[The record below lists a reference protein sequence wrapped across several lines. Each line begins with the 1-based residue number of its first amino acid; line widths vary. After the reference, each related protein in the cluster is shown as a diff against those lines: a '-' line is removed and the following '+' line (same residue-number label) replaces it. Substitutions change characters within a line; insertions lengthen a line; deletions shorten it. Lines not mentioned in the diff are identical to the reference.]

1 MVCFITI
8 CIYGLVL
15 LETMKVYW
23 RFQLKW
29 TILKYDFIVL
39 GVQSSHPSRVTPGL
53 PHQQGIGSAESWAS
67 WPNTSRQ
74 VLQVCIR
81 STFVSL
87 LELFR
92 KKVCFMICRMDWDSY
107 QTLWI
112 IILLICLISFKK
124 LQKHV
129 FICFKENLL
138 NNTNFIYILILLNF
152 NLGNG
157 DKKSSTLKYASCHK
171 VW

>member
-1 MVCFITI
+1 MVCFII
-8 CIYGLVL
+8 VCLYGFIL

-29 TILKYDFIVL
+29 TILWTKYDFIVL

-53 PHQQGIGSAESWAS
+53 PHQQGVGPAESWPS

-92 KKVCFMICRMDWDSY
+92 KKVCFMICKMDWNSY

-112 IILLICLISFKK
+112 IFPLICLISFKI
-124 LQKHV
+124 LQKNV
-129 FICFKENLL
+129 FICSKDYL
-138 NNTNFIYILILLNF
+138 
-152 NLGNG
+152 
-157 DKKSSTLKYASCHK
+157 LKYKFYLYFQFC
-171 VW
+171 

>member
-8 CIYGLVL
+8 CIYLWIFVL

-112 IILLICLISFKK
+112 PLICPISLKK
-124 LQKHV
+124 FQKNI
-129 FICFKENLL
+129 FICFNDYFL
-138 NNTNFIYILILLNF
+138 NINFIYTFNF
-152 NLGNG
+152 V
-157 DKKSSTLKYASCHK
+157 KF
-171 VW
+171 